1 MTPTTFSINYGSRSE
16 ERKRLVKAISEY
28 METFSEYAGA
38 PTFAYTVDNITI
50 DRDGVVSFDDRA
62 DSDEIEGLIEYLASK
77 GFNPVGEGDEPRADD
92 PAPKEEPG
100 AETGLDLEA
109 EREGSDPTQEEADPT
124 LVTIELPREGFT
136 IYALAN
142 LKKIIESK
150 ASLLKKSIGTDD
162 LSFEVTDDI
171 IRFPWFHTEDAM
183 ELAAYTRLV
192 SAMGRMAK
200 EAKRVTGT
208 DHPVESEKYA
218 FRIWLLRLG
227 FSGSEFKN
235 DRAILMR
242 NLSGHTA
249 FKNQAAADAFYQKLR
264 NKKADLRAETEA
276 VEMAAAKMA
285 ESASGVDGGEEAQ
298 EA

>member
-38 PTFAYTVDNITI
+38 PTFAYTVDYITI

-62 DSDEIEGLIEYLASK
+62 DSEEIEGLIEYLASK
-77 GFNPVGEGDEPRADD
+77 GFTPVGEGE
-92 PAPKEEPG
+92 APE
-100 AETGLDLEA
+100 EA
-109 EREGSDPTQEEADPT
+109 EESEQETAAEEASETAEENESAQEDADPT

-136 IYALAN
+136 IDALAN

-150 ASLLKKSIGTDD
+150 ASLLKKSIGTED
-162 LSFEVTDDI
+162 LSFEVTEDKV
-171 IRFPWFHTEDAM
+171 RFPWFHTEDGM
-183 ELAAYTRLV
+183 EISAYTKLMC
-192 SAMGRMAK
+192 AMGRMAK

-208 DHPVESEKYA
+208 DHPVESEKFA

-227 FSGSEFKN
+227 FSGAEFKN

-249 FKNQAAADAFYQKLR
+249 FKNQEDADAFYQKLR
-264 NKKADLRAETEA
+264 DKKAALKAEAEAAETA
-276 VEMAAAKMA
+276 
-285 ESASGVDGGEEAQ
+285 DGTENREEAQ

>member
-1 MTPTTFSINYGSRSE
+1 MTPTTFSINYGSRAE

-28 METFSEYAGA
+28 METISEYAGA
-38 PTFAYTVDNITI
+38 PTFAYTVDYITI

-62 DSDEIEGLIEYLASK
+62 DSEEIEGLIEYLASK
-77 GFNPVGEGDEPRADD
+77 GFEPVGEVGELAEEATEEETAAETETADD
-92 PAPKEEPG
+92 SPEEEEP
-100 AETGLDLEA
+100 D
-109 EREGSDPTQEEADPT
+109 DPT

-136 IYALAN
+136 IDALAN

-150 ASLLKKSIGTDD
+150 ASLLKKSVGTDD
-162 LSFEVTDDI
+162 LSIEITEDKV
-171 IRFPWFHTEDAM
+171 RFPWFHTEDGM
-183 ELAAYTRLV
+183 EIAAYTRLV

-227 FSGSEFKN
+227 FSGAEFKN

-249 FKNQAAADAFYQKLR
+249 FKNQEDADAFYQKIKD
-264 NKKADLRAETEA
+264 KKAALKAETEA
-276 VEMAAAKMA
+276 AEMETAVGT
-285 ESASGVDGGEEAQ
+285 ENGEEAR